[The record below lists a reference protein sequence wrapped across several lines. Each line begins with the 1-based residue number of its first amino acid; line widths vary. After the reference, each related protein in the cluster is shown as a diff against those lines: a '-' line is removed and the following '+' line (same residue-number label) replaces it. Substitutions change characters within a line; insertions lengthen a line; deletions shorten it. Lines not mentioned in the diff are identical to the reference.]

1 VGTIDELVKSY
12 RDIRG
17 QIDAEEEAYEA
28 KVAELKAQLEGITTS
43 LLEFCNEQ
51 NLDSIRTPAGTVSR
65 RIQTRYWTS
74 DWERFYQFVQQQDA
88 LYLFEKRI
96 HNGNMQQFLDE
107 NPDLHPVGL
116 QVDRKY
122 IVQVRKPKKGE

>member
-1 VGTIDELVKSY
+1 MDTIDELVKSY

-28 KVAELKAQLEGITTS
+28 KVAELKTQLEVITAS
-43 LLEFCNEQ
+43 LLEFCNGQ

-74 DWERFYQFVQQQDA
+74 DWERFYKFVQEQDA

-96 HNGNMQQFLDE
+96 HNTNMQQFLDE